1 MALLETIENL
11 AIISSL
17 ALIYR
22 VIMARIRHN
31 TVPVQLLIG
40 LLFGLFTILGMM
52 TPFTMIPGVF
62 YDGRSIILSLAGLF
76 CGPITTAVAAV
87 IAGIYRASLGG
98 GGVYAGVGTVIE
110 ASTIGLIFFH
120 LRKTGKIQVNAATL
134 IILGVLVH
142 IGMLLLQLTIPGGV
156 GWRVWQEIGVYVMVF
171 FTAVTLVMGLL
182 FLDSENQLKDR
193 KALVKSENT
202 LKKAQQLARVGSW
215 VWRLLENQLEGSEE
229 LYQILGF
236 EKGIINRK
244 VAEGMTSRIHPD
256 DREAVKAIGEK
267 ILAGEPPALTEFRLI
282 MDDGSYR
289 TLWSET
295 GEILRD
301 SKGQVTAAS
310 GIVQDITERRAIES
324 ELLENEARYRSLI
337 MNSPD
342 AIFVNHEDRIAL
354 VNNKAMELFGAMDA
368 SELLGKPALDFFH
381 PDYHETIMKRIKLL
395 RGTEL
400 QSLPV
405 SQEQIIRI
413 DGRVVDVDVI
423 SATFHFHGGE
433 DIHVIL
439 RDITERKRM
448 EQELRDSHDLLARLA
463 DSVPG
468 VVFQLHIRPDGEMF
482 FPFTSPG
489 IRKIDGLTPDMLA
502 ASADPA
508 LDRIHPEDRILFE
521 KEIQESARAL
531 RELYA
536 EFRMNI
542 SDQDYRWFQ
551 CSAKPERADDGGTL
565 WSGILSDI
573 TDRKMDEQ
581 KIADQLDELH
591 RWQTVML
598 GREKRAIE
606 LKQEVNTLLV
616 ELGRPPR
623 YQYTGTKRPH
633 GGVIKHDASG
643 LDDLPEPQDD
653 EDGGAG

>member
-22 VIMARIRHN
+22 VIMARIKHN
-31 TVPVQLLIG
+31 TVPIQMLIG
-40 LLFGLFTILGMM
+40 LLFGLFTILGML

-87 IAGIYRASLGG
+87 IAGVYRASLGG
-98 GGVYAGVGTVIE
+98 GGVYAGVGTVFE
-110 ASTIGLIFFH
+110 ASAIGLIFFY
-120 LRKTGKIQVNAATL
+120 LRRSGKIQVDTISL
-134 IILGVLVH
+134 LILGVVVH
-142 IGMLLLQLTIPGGV
+142 IGMLLLQLTIPGGL

-193 KALVKSENT
+193 QALQKSENI

-215 VWRLLENQLEGSEE
+215 VWRIKENKLEGSSE
-229 LYQILGF
+229 LYRILGY
-236 EKGIINRK
+236 EKGAIDSRA
-244 VAEGMTSRIHPD
+244 AEGIASRIHPD
-256 DREAVKAIGEK
+256 DLDSVKAIGEN
-267 ILAGEPPALTEFRLI
+267 ILAGESPAHTEFRFTGE
-282 MDDGSYR
+282 DGFFR
-289 TLWSET
+289 ILWSET

-301 SKGQVTAAS
+301 SKGQVISAS
-310 GIVQDITERRAIES
+310 GILQDISDRRTIES
-324 ELLENEARYRSLI
+324 ELLENEARYRNLI

-354 VNNKAMELFGAMDA
+354 VNNKAVQLFGARDA
-368 SELLGKPALDFFH
+368 VDLLGKPALDFFH
-381 PDYHETIMKRIKLL
+381 PDFHESIKKRISIL
-395 RGTEL
+395 RETEI
-400 QSLPV
+400 QSMPV
-405 SQEQIIRI
+405 SQEQIIRL
-413 DGRVVDVDVI
+413 DGKVVDVDVI

-448 EQELRDSHDLLARLA
+448 EEELRDSRDLLARLA
-463 DSVPG
+463 DRVPG
-468 VVFQLHIRPDGEMF
+468 AVFQLSSRPNGDLF

-489 IRKIDGLTPDMLA
+489 IEKIHGVTPTELN
-502 ASADPA
+502 ASADPV
-508 LDRIHPEDRILFE
+508 LSRIHAEDRSRVEGEIL
-521 KEIQESARAL
+521 ESARTL
-531 RELYA
+531 QELNA
-536 EFRMNI
+536 EFRILIN
-542 SDQDYRWFQ
+542 DQDYRWFQ
-551 CSAKPERADDGGTL
+551 CSAKPERTAGGGTL
-565 WSGILSDI
+565 WSGILTDI
-573 TDRKMDEQ
+573 TDRKLDEQ
-581 KIADQLDELH
+581 KIDEQLKELH

-606 LKQEVNTLLV
+606 LKQEVNALLD

-633 GGVIKHDASG
+633 EGLVRHEAPG
-643 LDDLPEPQDD
+643 LDDLTKPQSNG
-653 EDGGAG
+653 DGGAA